1 MNLPSDLKHYRAPL
15 SFEPVDSVIAFLALV
30 AIALILLA
38 FWGAYG

>member
-1 MNLPSDLKHYRAPL
+1 MIDDLRHYHAPR
-15 SFEPVDSVIAFLALV
+15 SFEPVDSVIAFLCLV

>member
-1 MNLPSDLKHYRAPL
+1 MIPQDVKNYRAPI
-15 SFEPVDSVIAFLALV
+15 SFEPVDSVIAFLSLV

>member
-1 MNLPSDLKHYRAPL
+1 MNLPDDLKSYRAPR
-15 SFEPVDSVIAFLALV
+15 SFPPVDDVIAFLALA

>member
-1 MNLPSDLKHYRAPL
+1 MNLPSDLKDYRAPL

-38 FWGAYG
+38 LEAAFG